1 MFIRTF
7 NFFSNLLHDALA
19 PAQCAACQ
27 VLLPERDVF
36 CALCAQRIQL
46 VGSVDLVI
54 TATKRLPIY
63 AVGAYADPLKKLINA
78 KRFSQRA
85 TSAQLGELVARN
97 ALILQ
102 KPIDVVVP
110 IPLHWTRYAWRG
122 YNQSEEIARV
132 VAKIRGVPVCH
143 ELVRNRKTEYQAE
156 CSRAE
161 RTLNVLGA
169 FALSDAGKQLLAGKH
184 VALVDD
190 VFTTGAT
197 MEAAARAIY
206 AAKPASV
213 CALVVAR
220 TI

>member
-1 MFIRTF
+1 MLVRTF
-7 NFFSNLLHDALA
+7 NFFSAILHDALA
-19 PAQCAACQ
+19 PEQCASCQ
-27 VLLPERDVF
+27 VLLHERDIF
-36 CALCAQRIQL
+36 CVSCAQRIQL
-46 VGSVDLVI
+46 VGSVDLMI
-54 TATKRLPIY
+54 TATKRVPIY
-63 AVGAYADPLKKLINA
+63 AVGVYADPLKKLINA
-78 KRFSQRA
+78 KSFSQRA
-85 TSAQLGELVARN
+85 TSAQLGELVARH
-97 ALILQ
+97 ALVLQ
-102 KPIDVVVP
+102 KPIDVLVP

-132 VAKIRGVPVCH
+132 VAKARGVPVCH
-143 ELVRNRKTEYQAE
+143 ELSRLRKTEYQAE

-169 FALSDAGKQLLAGKH
+169 FALSDAGKKMLAGKH

>member
-1 MFIRTF
+1 MFTRLLKLFLTF
-7 NFFSNLLHDALA
+7 IKDAVA
-19 PAQCAACQ
+19 PAQCASCH
-27 VLLPERDVF
+27 LLLSERVIF
-36 CALCAQRIQL
+36 CVTCSQRIQS
-46 VGSVDLVI
+46 VGSVDLVV
-54 TATKRLPIY
+54 TSTKRVAIY
-63 AVGAYADPLKKLINA
+63 AVGAYADPLKRLINA
-78 KRFSQRA
+78 KRFSNRA
-85 TSAQLGELVARN
+85 MSTQLGELVAKRVEV
-97 ALILQ
+97 LQ
-102 KPIDVVVP
+102 KPIEVLVP

-132 VAKIRGVPVCH
+132 VAKRSGIPLCHGLIRK
-143 ELVRNRKTEYQAE
+143 RKTEYQAE

-169 FALSDAGKQLLAGKH
+169 FALSDEGKKILTGKH

-197 MEAAARAIY
+197 MEAAARALY
-206 AAKPASV
+206 VAKPASV

>member
-1 MFIRTF
+1 MLIRTF
-7 NFFSNLLHDALA
+7 NFFSHFIHDAIA
-19 PAQCAACQ
+19 PAQCASCQ

-36 CALCAQRIQL
+36 CASCAQRIQL
-46 VGSVDLVI
+46 VGSVDLVV
-54 TATKRLPIY
+54 TATKRVPIY
-63 AVGAYADPLKKLINA
+63 AVGAYTDPLKKLINA
-78 KRFSQRA
+78 KSFSQRA
-85 TSAQLGELVARN
+85 ASAQLGELAARH
-97 ALILQ
+97 ALLLQ
-102 KPIDVVVP
+102 KPIDVLVP

-132 VAKIRGVPVCH
+132 VAKARCVPLCN
-143 ELVRNRKTEYQAE
+143 ELVRRRKTEYQAE

-161 RTLNVLGA
+161 RTFNVLGA
-169 FALSDAGKQLLAGKH
+169 FALSDAGKKMLKGKH

-220 TI
+220 TV

>member
-1 MFIRTF
+1 MLSSLFK
-7 NFFSNLLHDALA
+7 NFLTLMHDAIA
-19 PAQCAACQ
+19 PAQCASCK

-36 CALCAQRIQL
+36 CASCAQRIQL
-46 VGSVDLVI
+46 VGSVDLLV
-54 TATKRLPIY
+54 TATKRVPIY
-63 AVGAYADPLKKLINA
+63 AVGAYTDPLKKLINA
-78 KRFSQRA
+78 KSFSQRA
-85 TSAQLGELVARN
+85 TSTQLGELVARH
-97 ALILQ
+97 AMILQ

-132 VAKIRGVPVCH
+132 VAKARGVPVCH
-143 ELVRNRKTEYQAE
+143 ELMRSRKTEYQAE

-169 FALSDAGKQLLAGKH
+169 FALSDAGKKMLAGKH

-197 MEAAARAIY
+197 MEAAARVIY